1 MFRCVFSGAQE
12 FARQARLCSLARE
25 SLEILLSGDVAVRLA
40 DRLDAALQ
48 ELQTMLLELYP
59 WSATPKL
66 HLMRHIKDGLKSHM
80 INMSCG
86 GGERKHRRS
95 KQFGRFAFRT
105 FQATVLKRSIKRS
118 LDDLGCHSIYR
129 HTEVSG
135 SAKWMS
141 VLGTPIQVWPM
152 ASFGLKKL
160 AAGNIVH
167 WSSGGGRHYGLLRGI
182 CRCNGVLGLVV
193 MSLKLAARGQFT
205 SGVGEEL
212 VLDCSACDG
221 VAVFI
226 KVGVDMFEILPPTL

>member
-1 MFRCVFSGAQE
+1 MQRHRHVPKQHHIPLQRAEQDIFRDRIVDKRGAHVKAFASETITAVQALCVMFRCVFSGAEE

-80 INMSCG
+80 INISCG

-95 KQFGRFAFRT
+95 KQLGRFAFRN

-118 LDDLGCHSIYR
+118 LDDL
-129 HTEVSG
+129 
-135 SAKWMS
+135 
-141 VLGTPIQVWPM
+141 
-152 ASFGLKKL
+152 
-160 AAGNIVH
+160 
-167 WSSGGGRHYGLLRGI
+167 
-182 CRCNGVLGLVV
+182 
-193 MSLKLAARGQFT
+193 
-205 SGVGEEL
+205 
-212 VLDCSACDG
+212 
-221 VAVFI
+221 I
-226 KVGVDMFEILPPTL
+226 KTYQNTI